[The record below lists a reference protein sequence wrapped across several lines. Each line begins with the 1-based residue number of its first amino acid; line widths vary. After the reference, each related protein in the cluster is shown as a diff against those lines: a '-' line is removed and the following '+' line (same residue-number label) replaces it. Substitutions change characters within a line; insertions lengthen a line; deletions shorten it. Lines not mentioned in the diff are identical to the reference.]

1 MLLGSADGVARFAVL
16 VDPGTVDGPREDWVT
31 LRGVLPALLD
41 DPRAAPFLFHAIGL
55 AEWHWATR
63 HCPRCGSAL
72 RSEHAGHELR
82 CTGCDR
88 PQFPRTDPAVI
99 MAITHGEPGADDER
113 LLLGRGASWPEG
125 RFSTLA
131 GFVEPGETFED
142 AVRREVAE
150 EVAVTVGEV
159 TYVGNQPW
167 PLPASL
173 MIGFRGRATTTG
185 IDVDGS
191 EIAEARWFTRDDLR
205 RGYDTGELLV
215 PASVSISTSLIQGWY
230 GARFREDGRRG
241 RGSAQRGELLLH
253 LRHRG
258 VRQRGAVGE
267 DQRGHGLVP
276 AVGLLHDRGGRGFL
290 LDVDDLERDAL
301 AVELALEAVAV
312 AAPRGGVHGEGHRG
326 CVPSG
331 V

>member
-1 MLLGSADGVARFAVL
+1 MAVVSDRSLPHLALSAHAHNRLGERRTDDAWLDEQWADPATRVLVVAGNRLRPVDGAIGWVSPAEAPEGTRVLLGSADGVARFAVL
-16 VDPGTVDGPREDWVT
+16 VDPATVDGPREDWVT

-230 GARFREDGRRG
+230 GAP
-241 RGSAQRGELLLH
+241 L
-253 LRHRG
+253 
-258 VRQRGAVGE
+258 
-267 DQRGHGLVP
+267 P
-276 AVGLLHDRGGRGFL
+276 GGW
-290 LDVDDLERDAL
+290 
-301 AVELALEAVAV
+301 
-312 AAPRGGVHGEGHRG
+312 
-326 CVPSG
+326 
-331 V
+331 